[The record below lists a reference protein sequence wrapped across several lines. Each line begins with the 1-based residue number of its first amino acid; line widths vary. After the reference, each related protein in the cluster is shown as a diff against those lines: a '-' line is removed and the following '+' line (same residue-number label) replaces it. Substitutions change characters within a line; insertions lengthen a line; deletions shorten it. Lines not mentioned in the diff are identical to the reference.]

1 MRSSI
6 AAPPPAFLPNRQ
18 MTPASGSA
26 FPLHRLPPAALL
38 GLGLAALGTLSLVVG
53 AEPPPA
59 KRSILDG
66 VYSTAQV
73 ARGKKAYESLCARCH
88 GDALGGGEDSPAL
101 VEQDFLNNWYGKTFG
116 ALVEY
121 TREEMPSDG
130 PGDLTRKES
139 TDITAFVLSA
149 NDFPTG
155 ASELPPDLKVLNQIL
170 ITPRQ

>member
-1 MRSSI
+1 
-6 AAPPPAFLPNRQ
+6 
-18 MTPASGSA
+18 MTPAPGSSA
-26 FPLHRLPPAALL
+26 RLRPVLPAALVA
-38 GLGLAALGTLSLVVG
+38 LALATIVTPALVPA
-53 AEPPPA
+53 AEPAPG
-59 KRSILDG
+59 KRSVLDG
-66 VYSTAQV
+66 VFSKEQV
-73 ARGKKAYESLCARCH
+73 SRGKKGYESLCARCH

-101 VEQDFLNNWYGKTFG
+101 VEQDFINKWAGKTIG

-149 NDFPTG
+149 NDYPLG

-170 ITPRQ
+170 ITPKP